1 MKNKD
6 INYNREYYLP
16 ILVNITQEI
25 TKGIVLSLLFQLT
38 DEGKNTI
45 QYKQTA
51 LIKLVGLK
59 VDESS
64 KGIFKRALNQL
75 QKDCFIT
82 KKKVYHGGYTTTE
95 ISITSFTIDKV
106 NEDKARQ
113 FLKNAKTQKEIDKAI
128 DFAKNWLIDDEI
140 HNILSENK
148 YAKKIIKEKS

>member
-1 MKNKD
+1 M
-6 INYNREYYLP
+6 
-16 ILVNITQEI
+16 
-25 TKGIVLSLLFQLT
+25 
-38 DEGKNTI
+38 
-45 QYKQTA
+45 
-51 LIKLVGLK
+51 
-59 VDESS
+59 
-64 KGIFKRALNQL
+64 
-75 QKDCFIT
+75 
-82 KKKVYHGGYTTTE
+82 YHGGYTTTE